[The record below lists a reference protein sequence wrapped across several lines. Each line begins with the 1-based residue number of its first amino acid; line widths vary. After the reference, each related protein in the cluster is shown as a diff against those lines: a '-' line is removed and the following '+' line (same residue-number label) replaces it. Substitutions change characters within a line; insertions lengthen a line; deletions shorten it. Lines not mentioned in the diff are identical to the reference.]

1 MLYPAELRGQ
11 RSLITIRA
19 NQAQY
24 SNGHTDRQGN
34 LFSSYRIGNIFRA
47 AGSLCIF
54 PTARVL
60 AASKIT
66 ASANLESKAA
76 GETRTMFKCLGRVA
90 ATHPWLICLAW
101 LIVAAVVGVVAPP
114 WDERAADDDI
124 RFLPARCDSVKGH
137 LLLEQ
142 AFPQDVFASRLI
154 IAVERAE
161 SPLTAADFALVD
173 GIAADLQR
181 LRQDDASL
189 QIARI
194 CTYRDPILGKRL
206 ISGDGRCTLLQVSL
220 STPYLA
226 LQTRTA
232 VDAIDRVVSN
242 LAPGAG
248 LQVHLT
254 GPAGIGRDLIAA
266 SANSLESTT
275 LATVILVVVILL
287 LVHRAPVMALIPL
300 STIAVSV
307 WVALKIMALCTL
319 IPGFCMVNI
328 SQVFAVVMLY
338 GAGTD
343 YCLFL
348 ISRYREE
355 LARGCDGPT
364 ALARSV
370 GGVGGALAA
379 SAATVVCGLG
389 LMGLA
394 EFAKVRCGGPAIAI
408 SLSVALAASLTLTP
422 ALLRIL
428 GPIAFWPRGGTR
440 SQPRTQRSGV
450 SDSVARPLT
459 PLGCLR
465 GSEGIPRAP
474 SRREDVWG
482 RISRYVVARPMLMG
496 TTAAFALL
504 PLALLGFG
512 VRPNYRATSELSPT
526 SDSIRGLAVIQRHFT
541 AGEVGPITVLLES
554 DTDWESPRGRAILA
568 HLSQGFGY
576 LDNVAEVRSLTQP
589 LGSPLQFS
597 LFGFRFSDQVR
608 DSLWNLKSENR
619 KPKTGMNAWRSVM
632 QGLTDQINHTA
643 SEFYVARLPGTKAE
657 GPLRFVTRLDVVLRS
672 DPFDAES
679 LQTLELI
686 QLWLR
691 EELPKYPGA
700 EQVRAECHG
709 ITINARDLAN
719 VTESDRLR
727 INALVL
733 AGIFLILLVLVR
745 RPGFALYLL
754 ATVLFSYY
762 ASLGATTLLAHWWS
776 GRPLGQVDWRVPFFL
791 FTILVAVGEDYNIL
805 LVSRALEER
814 RRHGP
819 IEGIRR
825 SLARTGGTIT
835 SCGLIMAGTFATLM
849 LGGLSTLVQIGFAL
863 AFGVLMDTFVVRPIL
878 VPAFALWLWRAEADT
893 EKKQV
898 SRRSPRRNLAA

>member
-1 MLYPAELRGQ
+1 
-11 RSLITIRA
+11 
-19 NQAQY
+19 
-24 SNGHTDRQGN
+24 
-34 LFSSYRIGNIFRA
+34 
-47 AGSLCIF
+47 
-54 PTARVL
+54 
-60 AASKIT
+60 
-66 ASANLESKAA
+66 
-76 GETRTMFKCLGRVA
+76 MFKYLGRVT

-101 LIVAAVVGVVAPP
+101 LIVVAAVGVVAPP

-137 LLLEQ
+137 QLLEQ

-154 IAVERAE
+154 LAVERDKTR
-161 SPLTAADFALVD
+161 LTAADFALVD
-173 GIAADLQR
+173 TIAADLQR
-181 LRQDDASL
+181 LREDDASL

-206 ISGDGRCTLLQVSL
+206 VSADGQCTLVQISL

-226 LQTRTA
+226 VQTRTT
-232 VDAIDRVVSN
+232 VDAIDRRVGRVFEAHHPTPVSD
-242 LAPGAG
+242 LH
-248 LQVHLT
+248 VHLT

-275 LATVILVVVILL
+275 LATIILVVAILL

-300 STIAVSV
+300 ATIAVSV
-307 WVALKIMALCTL
+307 WVALKILALCTL

-355 LARGCDGPT
+355 LARGRDGPA

-408 SLSVALAASLTLTP
+408 SLTVALVASLTLTP

-428 GPIAFWPRGGTR
+428 GPIAFWPHKHSTR
-440 SQPRTQRSGV
+440 VPQTGRIDADPTRDNRPDPRHPH
-450 SDSVARPLT
+450 AILT
-459 PLGCLR
+459 NTR
-465 GSEGIPRAP
+465 WQKEGF
-474 SRREDVWG
+474 WG
-482 RISRYVVARPMLMG
+482 RVSRQVVARPMLMG
-496 TTAAFALL
+496 TAAAVALL

-512 VRPNYRATSELSPT
+512 VRPNYRATSELSPS
-526 SDSIRGLAVIQRHFT
+526 SDSIRGLDAIQSHFT

-554 DTDWESPRGRAILA
+554 SKDWESPGGRAILS
-568 HLSQGFGY
+568 HLSRGFGY
-576 LDNVAEVRSLTQP
+576 LENVAEVRSLTQP

-597 LFGFRFSDQVR
+597 VFGFRFSDQMS
-608 DSLWNLKSENR
+608 DSRFVPNTENR
-619 KPKTGMNAWRSVM
+619 KLKTGMNVWRSVM
-632 QGLTDQINHTA
+632 QGLNDQINHTA
-643 SEFYVARLPGTKAE
+643 SEFYVARLPRTKAE
-657 GPLRFVTRLDVVLRS
+657 GPPRFVTRLDVVLRS

-709 ITINARDLAN
+709 ITVNARDLAQI
-719 VTESDRLR
+719 TESDRLR
-727 INALVL
+727 INTLVL
-733 AGIFLILLVLVR
+733 AGIFLILLILVR

-814 RRHGP
+814 RRYGP
-819 IEGIRR
+819 VEGIRR

-878 VPAFALWLWRAEADT
+878 VPAFALWLWRTDAAE
-893 EKKQV
+893 EKPV
-898 SRRSPRRNLAA
+898 LRRRPPRRNLAA

>member
-1 MLYPAELRGQ
+1 
-11 RSLITIRA
+11 
-19 NQAQY
+19 
-24 SNGHTDRQGN
+24 
-34 LFSSYRIGNIFRA
+34 
-47 AGSLCIF
+47 
-54 PTARVL
+54 
-60 AASKIT
+60 
-66 ASANLESKAA
+66 
-76 GETRTMFKCLGRVA
+76 MFKYLGRIT

-101 LIVAAVVGVVAPP
+101 MIVAGVVGLAAPH

-124 RFLPARCDSVKGH
+124 RFLPARCDSVKGYR
-137 LLLEQ
+137 LLEQ

-154 IAVERAE
+154 VAVERGDG
-161 SPLTAADFALVD
+161 PLTAADFMLVD
-173 GIAADLQR
+173 GLAGDLQR
-181 LRQDDASL
+181 LRQDDPSL

-206 ISGDGRCTLLQVSL
+206 LSGDGRCTLIQLSL

-226 LQTRTA
+226 VQTRTT
-232 VDAIDRVVSN
+232 VDAAEACIRRRVAESQAARAGSVSDGGPS
-242 LAPGAG
+242 LMLPAR
-248 LQVHLT
+248 LHIHLT

-275 LATVILVVVILL
+275 LATIVLVVVILL
-287 LVHRAPVMALIPL
+287 LVHGAPLMALIPL
-300 STIAVSV
+300 CTIAVSV
-307 WVALKIMALCTL
+307 WVALKILALCTL

-328 SQVFAVVMLY
+328 SQIFAVVMLY

-355 LARGCDGPT
+355 LTRGRAGPA

-370 GGVGGALAA
+370 NGVGSALAA

-408 SLSVALAASLTLTP
+408 SLAVALVASLTLTP

-428 GPIAFWPRGGTR
+428 GPIAFWPFHP
-440 SQPRTQRSGV
+440 QPATPHPHLASRKNGQRIEE
-450 SDSVARPLT
+450 
-459 PLGCLR
+459 R
-465 GSEGIPRAP
+465 GSRGEGM
-474 SRREDVWG
+474 WG
-482 RISRYVVARPMLMG
+482 RISRAIVARPLLIG
-496 TTAAFALL
+496 TTAALVLL
-504 PLALLGFG
+504 PLALVGFG
-512 VRPNYRATSELSPT
+512 VRPNYRATSELSPS
-526 SDSIRGLAVIQRHFT
+526 SDSIRGLDALQRHFT

-554 DTDWESPRGRAILA
+554 PTDWEGPSGRAILA
-568 HLSQGFGY
+568 HLSQGFSY

-589 LGSPLQFS
+589 LGSPVS
-597 LFGFRFSDQVR
+597 EFSDRLSSIGQNQQTTT
-608 DSLWNLKSENR
+608 DKGIHLKA
-619 KPKTGMNAWRSVM
+619 MWRNVV
-632 QGLTDQINHTA
+632 QGLTDQINRA
-643 SEFYVARLPGTKAE
+643 AGDFYVARLPGQKAE
-657 GPLRFVTRLDVVLRS
+657 GPPRFVTRLDVVPRS

-679 LQTLELI
+679 IKTLELI

-709 ITINARDLAN
+709 ITVNARDLAS

-727 INALVL
+727 INTLVL
-733 AGIFLILLVLVR
+733 AGIFLILLALVR
-745 RPGFALYLL
+745 RPWFALYLL

-762 ASLGATTLLAHWWS
+762 ASLGATTLLSHWWS
-776 GRPLGQVDWRVPFFL
+776 GRPLGLVDWRVPFFL

-805 LVSRALEER
+805 LISRALEER

-825 SLARTGGTIT
+825 ALARTGGTIT

-863 AFGVLMDTFVVRPIL
+863 AFGVLIDTFVVRPIL
-878 VPAFALWLWRAEADT
+878 VPAFALWMWRNEAIP
-893 EKKQV
+893 ERKP
-898 SRRSPRRNLAA
+898 SPRRPRIAPQTRRRYAA

>member
-1 MLYPAELRGQ
+1 
-11 RSLITIRA
+11 
-19 NQAQY
+19 
-24 SNGHTDRQGN
+24 
-34 LFSSYRIGNIFRA
+34 
-47 AGSLCIF
+47 
-54 PTARVL
+54 
-60 AASKIT
+60 
-66 ASANLESKAA
+66 
-76 GETRTMFKCLGRVA
+76 MFKYLGRVT

-101 LIVAAVVGVVAPP
+101 LVVAGVVGLVAPK

-137 LLLEQ
+137 HLLEQ

-154 IAVERAE
+154 LAVERPDA
-161 SPLTAADFALVD
+161 PLTSADFAFVD
-173 GIAADLQR
+173 GIAAELLR
-181 LRQDDASL
+181 LRQDDPSL

-194 CTYRDPILGKRL
+194 CTHRDPILGRRL
-206 ISGDGRCTLLQVSL
+206 VSGDGRCTLVQISL

-226 LQTRTA
+226 VQTRTT
-232 VDAIDRVVSN
+232 VDAIQRVLSSESPVAN
-242 LAPGAG
+242 KYPHDPKLR
-248 LQVHLT
+248 VHLT

-275 LATVILVVVILL
+275 LATIVLVVAILL
-287 LVHRAPVMALIPL
+287 LVHRAPVLALIPL
-300 STIAVSV
+300 GTIAVSV
-307 WVALKIMALCTL
+307 WVALKILALCTL

-355 LARGCDGPT
+355 LARGRDGPR

-370 GGVGGALAA
+370 SGVGGALAA

-408 SLSVALAASLTLTP
+408 SLTVALVASLTLTP

-428 GPIAFWPRGGTR
+428 GPIAFWPTTPVAKNHRGRDRKGAVLG
-440 SQPRTQRSGV
+440 QVLPLPYGHG
-450 SDSVARPLT
+450 SV
-459 PLGCLR
+459 
-465 GSEGIPRAP
+465 
-474 SRREDVWG
+474 RRRQGLWDQ
-482 RISRYVVARPMLMG
+482 ISRHVVARPMLIG
-496 TTAAFALL
+496 TVAVLGLL
-504 PLALLGFG
+504 PLALIGFS

-526 SDSIRGLAVIQRHFT
+526 SDSIQGLAAIQRHFT

-554 DTDWESPRGRAILA
+554 STDWEGPRGRAILA

-589 LGSPLQFS
+589 LGNPASPLS
-597 LFGFRFSDQVR
+597 CLCLPSAAKEDG
-608 DSLWNLKSENR
+608 KEKKPESEWR
-619 KPKTGMNAWRSVM
+619 IATMWRSVM
-632 QGLTDQINHTA
+632 KGMTDQINRA
-643 SEFYVARLPGTKAE
+643 ARDFYISRLPGTKAD
-657 GPLRFVTRLDVVLRS
+657 GPPRHVTRLDIVPRS

-679 LQTLELI
+679 VETLELI
-686 QLWLR
+686 QMWLR
-691 EELPKYPGA
+691 EQLPKYPGA
-700 EQVRAECHG
+700 ENVRAECHG
-709 ITINARDLAN
+709 ITVSARDLAQ

-727 INALVL
+727 INTLVL
-733 AGIFLILLVLVR
+733 AGIFLILLALVR
-745 RPGFALYLL
+745 RPVFALYLL

-762 ASLGATTLLAHWWS
+762 ASLGATTLVAHWCS
-776 GRPLGQVDWRVPFFL
+776 GRPLGLVDWRVPFFL

-814 RRHGP
+814 RRHGA

-878 VPAFALWLWRAEADT
+878 VPAFALWMWRSEAT
-893 EKKQV
+893 EEHKPV
-898 SRRSPRRNLAA
+898 LRRPPPRRNLAA

>member
-1 MLYPAELRGQ
+1 
-11 RSLITIRA
+11 
-19 NQAQY
+19 
-24 SNGHTDRQGN
+24 
-34 LFSSYRIGNIFRA
+34 
-47 AGSLCIF
+47 
-54 PTARVL
+54 
-60 AASKIT
+60 
-66 ASANLESKAA
+66 
-76 GETRTMFKCLGRVA
+76 MFTYLGRVT
-90 ATHPWLICLAW
+90 ATHPWWICLAW
-101 LIVAAVVGVVAPP
+101 LIVAAIVGVAAPK

-154 IAVERAE
+154 LAVERTEA
-161 SPLTAADFALVD
+161 PLTAADYSLVD
-173 GIAADLQR
+173 GLAADLQR
-181 LRQDDASL
+181 LRQDDPSL
-189 QIARI
+189 QISRI
-194 CTYRDPILGKRL
+194 CTYRDPVLGKRL
-206 ISGDGRCTLLQVSL
+206 VSSDGRCTLIQVSL

-226 LQTRTA
+226 VQTRTT
-232 VDAIDRVVSN
+232 VDAIEKCIHAWGQTGSVNNGNPSLTLPAR
-242 LAPGAG
+242 P
-248 LQVHLT
+248 QIYLT
-254 GPAGIGRDLIAA
+254 GPAGVGRDLIAA

-275 LATVILVVVILL
+275 LATVILVIVILL

-300 STIAVSV
+300 GTIAVSV
-307 WVALKIMALCTL
+307 WVALKILALCTL

-355 LARGCDGPT
+355 LARRPAGHRSLLSPWPT

-408 SLSVALAASLTLTP
+408 SLTVALVASLTLTP

-428 GPIAFWPRGGTR
+428 GPIAFWPNKPRDGGK
-440 SQPRTQRSGV
+440 PGFSGSGSRV
-450 SDSVARPLT
+450 SRPSKGLW
-459 PLGCLR
+459 
-465 GSEGIPRAP
+465 E
-474 SRREDVWG
+474 
-482 RISRYVVARPMLMG
+482 RISRHVVARPMLIG
-496 TTAAFALL
+496 AVAVLALL
-504 PLALLGFG
+504 PLALIGFN
-512 VRPNYRATSELSPT
+512 VRPNYRATSELAPA
-526 SDSIRGLAVIQRHFT
+526 SDSIRGLAAIQRHFT

-554 DTDWESPRGRAILA
+554 NRDWESPQGRAILA

-589 LGSPLQFS
+589 LGNPISD
-597 LFGFRFSDQVR
+597 FSDRLSSIGQKR
-608 DSLWNLKSENR
+608 PALADKGMLLKS
-619 KPKTGMNAWRSVM
+619 MWRNVV
-632 QGLTDQINHTA
+632 QGLTEQVNRA
-643 SEFYVARLPGTKAE
+643 AGEFYVARLPGTHAE
-657 GPLRFVTRLDVVLRS
+657 EPPRFVTRLDVVPRS

-679 LQTLELI
+679 IRTLELI

-691 EELPKYPGA
+691 EQLPKYPGA
-700 EQVRAECHG
+700 EQIRAECHG
-709 ITINARDLAN
+709 VTVHARDLAD

-727 INALVL
+727 INTLVL
-733 AGIFLILLVLVR
+733 AGIFLILLALVR

-776 GRPLGQVDWRVPFFL
+776 GRPLGSVDWRVPFFL

-814 RRHGP
+814 QRHGSK
-819 IEGIRR
+819 EGIRR
-825 SLARTGGTIT
+825 ALARTGGTIT

-863 AFGVLMDTFVVRPIL
+863 AFGVLIDTFVVRPIL
-878 VPAFALWLWRAEADT
+878 VPAFALWLWRNEPGAAFPNPIGERGG
-893 EKKQV
+893 KL
-898 SRRSPRRNLAA
+898 PPHRNLAA

>member
-1 MLYPAELRGQ
+1 
-11 RSLITIRA
+11 
-19 NQAQY
+19 
-24 SNGHTDRQGN
+24 
-34 LFSSYRIGNIFRA
+34 
-47 AGSLCIF
+47 
-54 PTARVL
+54 
-60 AASKIT
+60 
-66 ASANLESKAA
+66 
-76 GETRTMFKCLGRVA
+76 MFKYLGRVT

-101 LIVAAVVGVVAPP
+101 LVVAGVVGLVAPK

-137 LLLEQ
+137 QLLEQ

-154 IAVERAE
+154 IAVERNE
-161 SPLTAADFALVD
+161 GPLSRADFAFVD
-173 GIAADLQR
+173 GIADDLLR
-181 LRQDDASL
+181 LRKDDPNL

-194 CTYRDPILGKRL
+194 CTYRDPMLGKRL
-206 ISGDGRCTLLQVSL
+206 VSGDGRCTLVQVSL

-226 LQTRTA
+226 VQTRDT
-232 VDAIDRVVSN
+232 VDAIDRVLNSRPQPAGTN
-242 LAPGAG
+242 TGASE
-248 LQVHLT
+248 LRVHLT

-266 SANSLESTT
+266 SANSLQSTT
-275 LATVILVVVILL
+275 LATIVLVVAILL

-300 STIAVSV
+300 GTIAVSV
-307 WVALKIMALCTL
+307 WVALKILALCTL

-355 LARGCDGPT
+355 LERGRDGPS

-370 GGVGGALAA
+370 SGVGGALAA

-408 SLSVALAASLTLTP
+408 SLTVALIASLTLTP

-428 GPIAFWPRGGTR
+428 GPIAFWPSKNSAPLMRIKRFDTDPIYENPPHLR
-440 SQPRTQRSGV
+440 HARTVFSNRAS
-450 SDSVARPLT
+450 R
-459 PLGCLR
+459 
-465 GSEGIPRAP
+465 SEGL
-474 SRREDVWG
+474 WG
-482 RISRYVVARPMLMG
+482 RISRLVVARPMLIG
-496 TTAAFALL
+496 TVAVLGLL
-504 PLALLGFG
+504 PLALIGFS

-526 SDSIRGLAVIQRHFT
+526 SDSIEGLAVIQRHFT

-554 DTDWESPRGRAILA
+554 GTDWESPRGRAILA

-589 LGSPLQFS
+589 LGNPVSPLSALSRPFAKDE
-597 LFGFRFSDQVR
+597 GNERR
-608 DSLWNLKSENR
+608 AENEWR
-619 KPKTGMNAWRSVM
+619 IATMWRGVMKGM
-632 QGLTDQINHTA
+632 TDQISRAA
-643 SEFYVARLPGTKAE
+643 SDFYVARLPRTKAE
-657 GPLRFVTRLDVVLRS
+657 GPPRFVTRLDIVPHS
-672 DPFDAES
+672 DPFDPDS
-679 LQTLELI
+679 MQTLELI

-691 EELPKYPGA
+691 EALPNYPGA

-709 ITINARDLAN
+709 VTVNARDLAQ

-727 INALVL
+727 INTLVL
-733 AGIFLILLVLVR
+733 AGIFLILLALVR
-745 RPGFALYLL
+745 RPVFALYLL

-776 GRPLGQVDWRVPFFL
+776 GRPFGQVDWRVPFFL

-814 RRHGP
+814 RRHGA
-819 IEGIRR
+819 IEGVRR

-835 SCGLIMAGTFATLM
+835 SCGIIMAGTFATLM

-878 VPAFALWLWRAEADT
+878 VPAFALWMWRSEAT
-893 EKKQV
+893 VEKKQV
-898 SRRSPRRNLAA
+898 VRRLPPRRNLAA

>member
-1 MLYPAELRGQ
+1 
-11 RSLITIRA
+11 
-19 NQAQY
+19 
-24 SNGHTDRQGN
+24 
-34 LFSSYRIGNIFRA
+34 
-47 AGSLCIF
+47 
-54 PTARVL
+54 
-60 AASKIT
+60 
-66 ASANLESKAA
+66 
-76 GETRTMFKCLGRVA
+76 MFKYLGRVT

-101 LIVAAVVGVVAPP
+101 LIVAGVVGLVAPK

-137 LLLEQ
+137 QLLEQ

-154 IAVERAE
+154 LAIERNEA
-161 SPLTAADFALVD
+161 PLTRSDFAFVD
-173 GIAADLQR
+173 GIADDLLR
-181 LRQDDASL
+181 LRQDDPSL

-194 CTYRDPILGKRL
+194 CTYRDPMLGKRL
-206 ISGDGRCTLLQVSL
+206 VSGDGRCTLVQVSL

-226 LQTRTA
+226 VQTRAT
-232 VDAIDRVVSN
+232 VDAIDRLLDARPKASSQN
-242 LAPGAG
+242 TENTELCI
-248 LQVHLT
+248 HLT

-275 LATVILVVVILL
+275 LATIVLVVAVLL

-300 STIAVSV
+300 GTIAVSV
-307 WVALKIMALCTL
+307 WVALKILALCTL
-319 IPGFCMVNI
+319 IPGFCVVNI

-355 LARGCDGPT
+355 LARGRDGPS

-370 GGVGGALAA
+370 SGVGGALAA
-379 SAATVVCGLG
+379 SAATVICGLG

-408 SLSVALAASLTLTP
+408 SLSVALLASLTLTP
-422 ALLRIL
+422 ALLRIM
-428 GPIAFWPRGGTR
+428 GPIAFWPRKNSTPTMR
-440 SQPRTQRSGV
+440 IKRMDMDSICENQPR
-450 SDSVARPLT
+450 
-459 PLGCLR
+459 LR
-465 GSEGIPRAP
+465 HPRAISSNRP
-474 SRREDVWG
+474 AHTEGLWG
-482 RISRYVVARPMLMG
+482 RISCLVVARPMLIG
-496 TTAAFALL
+496 TAAVLALL
-504 PLALLGFG
+504 PFALIGFG
-512 VRPNYRATSELSPT
+512 VQPNYRATSELSPN
-526 SDSIRGLAVIQRHFT
+526 SDSILGLATIQRHFT

-554 DTDWESPRGRAILA
+554 STDWEGSRGRAILA
-568 HLSQGFGY
+568 HLSNGFGY

-589 LGSPLQFS
+589 LGNPVSPLSALS
-597 LFGFRFSDQVR
+597 LPLGGDDGKER
-608 DSLWNLKSENR
+608 KAENEWR
-619 KPKTGMNAWRSVM
+619 ITTMWRSAM
-632 QGLTDQINHTA
+632 KGMTDQINRA
-643 SEFYVARLPGTKAE
+643 VSDFYVARLPRTRAE
-657 GPLRFVTRLDVVLRS
+657 GPPRFVTRLDVVPHS

-679 LQTLELI
+679 IQTLELI

-709 ITINARDLAN
+709 VTVNARDLAQ

-727 INALVL
+727 INTLVL
-733 AGIFLILLVLVR
+733 AGIFLILLALVR
-745 RPGFALYLL
+745 RPVFALYLL

-814 RRHGP
+814 RRHGA

-835 SCGLIMAGTFATLM
+835 SCGIIMAGTFATLM

-878 VPAFALWLWRAEADT
+878 VPAFALWLWRSDEAE
-893 EKKQV
+893 EQKPV
-898 SRRSPRRNLAA
+898 VRRFPPRRNLAA